1 MGNTVPAGDR
11 CTATRRRPATI
22 WRDDVNDTRRDG
34 RTNPT
39 DRPAE
44 PDATFDVLPAA
55 HGNLPLAPR
64 HAEPERERVLGPE
77 SDANQEG
84 EPRAER
90 VDQPEPPVMRTAVL
104 GRLEGLGLIVVVRD
118 RDGKVLAADGTWRS
132 ADDSLPLD
140 ELRRSF
146 PEGSVTTFAGGVVE
160 SPGDRPA
167 SDVNIEVVVTGHGD
181 YEQMDGQSLRL
192 VRFSPRQ
199 VG

>member
-1 MGNTVPAGDR
+1 
-11 CTATRRRPATI
+11 
-22 WRDDVNDTRRDG
+22 VNETRRDG
-34 RTNPT
+34 RTKPT
-39 DRPAE
+39 DRPTDRPPE

-55 HGNLPLAPR
+55 HGALPLAPR
-64 HAEPERERVLGPE
+64 RAEPERETVLGPE
-77 SDANQEG
+77 SDANLEG

-90 VDQPEPPVMRTAVL
+90 VEQPEPPVMRTAVL

-118 RDGKVLAADGTWRS
+118 SDGHVVAADGTWRS

-140 ELRRSF
+140 ELRRTF

-167 SDVNIEVVVTGHGD
+167 SDVNLEVVVTGHGD
-181 YEQMDGQSLRL
+181 YEQVDGQPLRL
-192 VRFSPRQ
+192 VRFSPRH